1 MGEWF
6 KRCRGSVLPAEMM
19 PEERMPEERVPK
31 ERMPEERMPEEGAGT
46 MVVQPYGYH

>member
-6 KRCRGSVLPAEMM
+6 KRCRGSVLPV
-19 PEERMPEERVPK
+19 ERMPE